1 MKLGTETGSVINHL
15 LSRATNGQPE
25 PEVGMGCT
33 LLQWSDR
40 QAGTIIA
47 IENGILTVQE
57 DHATRTDN
65 NGMSEDQEYEY
76 APNPMGAT
84 HHFRFGKSDKWDAV
98 QKNERT
104 GRWNKSESG
113 AGLMIGQRRQYRDF
127 SF

>member
-1 MKLGTETGSVINHL
+1 MKLGTETGSFTNHIY
-15 LSRATNGQPE
+15 SRATKGQPE

-40 QAGTIIA
+40 QAATIIA

-57 DHATRTDN
+57 DHAKRIDQ
-65 NGMSEDQEYEY
+65 NGMSEDQDYEY
-76 APNPMGAT
+76 APNPDGAT
-84 HHFRFGKSDKWDAV
+84 YHFRFGKSEKWELV
-98 QKNERT
+98 HQNERT

-113 AGLMIGQRRQYRDF
+113 AGLLIGQRRQYHDF